1 MSEQNQQT
9 KKLWLEE
16 LKLKNTLLVEGLNF
30 EPTIFSHLDVGGKYI
45 ERVNALFALDKE
57 AHKEYEFPSC
67 FLLPN
72 SKFRVGVL
80 WNRNSPY
87 SLQYEDGQYLILH
100 NGKIVLDN
108 LEFSKRPKYY
118 SENTSDGTPMRTV
131 AQDYGYKNMFVAY
144 SNECSLKDQGKD
156 CLFCNINATKNIYA
170 ECQNIKWKTAKQIGE
185 TVAAGFKEGFDK
197 VTISGGFIPERREVD
212 YYIDVAEAIKEA
224 THLESFN
231 GTACVGAP
239 LDLTVFE
246 KYKEAGYSS
255 AATNLEIWNEKYFDV
270 ICPGK
275 SEFCGGRKNWLDA
288 LDYEL
293 DVFGKFKVR
302 STFVSGIEPKESLL
316 EGIEHL
322 VSKGVI
328 ALPSQWNVNVGS
340 ALEGHRTPST
350 EWHWD
355 VFERT
360 VAIYRKYGLT
370 WEEFRKATANPDT
383 VAHDLL
389 RIEEGIFLPV

>member
-1 MSEQNQQT
+1 LDEYH
-9 KKLWLEE
+9 
-16 LKLKNTLLVEGLNF
+16 
-30 EPTIFSHLDVGGKYI
+30 IFYNH
-45 ERVNALFALDKE
+45 
-57 AHKEYEFPSC
+57 
-67 FLLPN
+67 
-72 SKFRVGVL
+72 
-80 WNRNSPY
+80 PY
-87 SLQYEDGQYLILH
+87 
-100 NGKIVLDN
+100 
-108 LEFSKRPKYY
+108 R
-118 SENTSDGTPMRTV
+118 
-131 AQDYGYKNMFVAY
+131 
-144 SNECSLKDQGKD
+144 
-156 CLFCNINATKNIYA
+156 
-170 ECQNIKWKTAKQIGE
+170 
-185 TVAAGFKEGFDK
+185 
-197 VTISGGFIPERREVD
+197 VD

-224 THLESFN
+224 THLDSFN

-275 SEFCGGRKNWLDA
+275 SEYCGGRKNWLDA

-322 VSKGVI
+322 VSKGVV

-340 ALEGHRTPST
+340 ALEGHRTPSP

-370 WEEFRKATANPDT
+370 WDEFRKATANPDT